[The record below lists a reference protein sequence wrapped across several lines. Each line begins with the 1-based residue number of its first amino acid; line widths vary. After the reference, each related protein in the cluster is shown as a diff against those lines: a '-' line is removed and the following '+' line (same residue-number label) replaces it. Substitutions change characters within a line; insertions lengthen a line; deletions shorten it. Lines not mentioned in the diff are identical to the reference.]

1 MGPMDALRKTS
12 GSSPIHSKIKAEKKK
27 EVPVSRETLKS
38 VLRSLKNLSEDL
50 SKATLDSGKKAEQK
64 TSQPCPSSRFS
75 SGQSGGVLKKIE
87 QLSRN
92 ELKTFLLERPYIS
105 SKYATKLESGAAIRE
120 IKKAVSSAV
129 AYHTHAVETLNTAIE
144 KHVQTEPSA
153 IQDGK
158 LSVSLSIPVPKFEPY
173 RPSSLTCENGFQT
186 YREKASVSGKS
197 NAILGLAKL
206 TPQQKAEVLEGVQW
220 KGAPLSACISELSI
234 QFNRVVAA

>member
-27 EVPVSRETLKS
+27 GHPVSRETLKS
-38 VLRSLKNLSEDL
+38 VVRSLKNLSENL
-50 SKATLDSGKKAEQK
+50 SKTTLDSGKKAEQK
-64 TSQPCPSSRFS
+64 TFQPCQSSWVAS
-75 SGQSGGVLKKIE
+75 EKSGGVLKKIE

-92 ELKTFLLERPYIS
+92 ELKTFLLERPYVS
-105 SKYATKLESGAAIRE
+105 SKYTEKLESGAAIHE
-120 IKKAVSSAV
+120 IKKAVSGAIS
-129 AYHTHAVETLNTAIE
+129 YHKQALETLNTAIE
-144 KHVQTEPSA
+144 KHIQTEPTA

-173 RPSSLTCENGFQT
+173 RPSSLTCEHGFQT

-197 NAILGLAKL
+197 NAIRGLAKL
-206 TPQQKAEVLEGVQW
+206 TPQQKSEVLANIHW

-234 QFNRVVAA
+234 QFNRFVAA